1 VAEKTGCAP
10 ARNPKVRKM
19 SVSHYR
25 SMAAESAR
33 KARQSKSLR
42 DISEFCRQRRA
53 YIALAE
59 IEEHVADEPF
69 RNNDE
74 PPPNVPDPVTPSPPV
89 DVRWARIYIE
99 R

>member
-1 VAEKTGCAP
+1 
-10 ARNPKVRKM
+10 
-19 SVSHYR
+19 
-25 SMAAESAR
+25 MAAESAR

-42 DISEFCRQRRA
+42 DISEFCRQRRS

-59 IEEHVADEPF
+59 IEEHMADEPF

-74 PPPNVPDPVTPSPPV
+74 PPPIVPDPVTPSPPV